1 MVWLSTT
8 STLAGTWRTGRP
20 SRLAVSAIAW
30 PLAGFASAAGGA
42 GAAGRVAP
50 GVGGL
55 CVTGRA
61 RTGAFTST
69 RLRPVGS
76 DTVPG
81 PACAR
86 AAPDVISDIDADR
99 PSAREKA
106 DSETAAARRPAKMRK
121 DMGVPGRRT
130 RDPSPR

>member
-1 MVWLSTT
+1 MVWLSTI
-8 STLAGTWRTGRP
+8 STVAGTWRTGRP
-20 SRLAVSAIAW
+20 SRLAVSAIAS
-30 PLAGFASAAGGA
+30 PLSGVASAAGGTGEPGGTG

-50 GVGGL
+50 GVGVL

-86 AAPDVISDIDADR
+86 AAPDATSDIDADR
-99 PSAREKA
+99 PRAR
-106 DSETAAARRPAKMRK
+106 
-121 DMGVPGRRT
+121 
-130 RDPSPR
+130 